1 MNSEKKNARLARAGW
16 SVGDAAGFLNL
27 TPEQSQFV
35 EMKLAL
41 AAGVRGLREKRG
53 LTQTEL
59 AVQLGSSQSRIAK
72 MEAADRSVSI
82 DLLVRS
88 LLTIGAA
95 PTEIARLIKRAD
107 SKRAA

>member
-1 MNSEKKNARLARAGW
+1 MNPEKKARLTHSGW
-16 SVGDAAGFLNL
+16 TVGDAAGFLDL
-27 TPEQSQFV
+27 TSEQSQFV

-41 AAGVRGLREKRG
+41 AAGVRKLREKRG

-59 AVQLGSSQSRIAK
+59 ALELGSSQSRVAK
-72 MEAADRSVSI
+72 MEAGHRSVSI

-88 LLTIGAA
+88 LLAIGAD
-95 PTEIARLIKRAD
+95 PGEIAKMIKRAD